1 MPMRP
6 LPPSP
11 LHDAVAGLRAG
22 LLQTWVLD
30 AVDAYTQAAL
40 LVGHPGET
48 QRLRQ
53 ARVGLLQTRL
63 LVPAYE
69 RLLARHGERIG
80 EGRQLILPWDDH
92 EQLLQRHWCALVIDF
107 VRNTERTTGR
117 AQVQRWVLQASIGL
131 AGPVDRQTAA
141 DLLVAAAADQ
151 FI

>member
-1 MPMRP
+1 MRQ

-11 LHDAVAGLRAG
+11 LRKAVADLRAG

-30 AVDAYTQAAL
+30 AVQAYSQAAL
-40 LVGHPGET
+40 LIGHHGDT

-53 ARVGLLQTRL
+53 ARIGLLQTRL

-69 RLLARHGERIG
+69 QLLARHAERIG
-80 EGRQLILPWDDH
+80 EGRQLILPWESH
-92 EQLLQRHWCALVIDF
+92 EEQLQRHWCTLVIDF
-107 VRNTERTTGR
+107 VRNTERHAER

-141 DLLVAAAADQ
+141 DLLLAAAAEHCA
-151 FI
+151 

>member
-1 MPMRP
+1 MRP

-11 LHDAVAGLRAG
+11 LREAVADLRTG

-30 AVDAYTQAAL
+30 AVEAYTQAAL
-40 LVGHPGET
+40 LVGHAGET

-53 ARVGLLQTRL
+53 VRIGLLQTRL

-69 RLLARHGERIG
+69 QLLARHGERIG
-80 EGRQLILPWDDH
+80 EGRQLTLPWENH
-92 EQLLQRHWCALVIDF
+92 EEQLQRRWCTLAIDF

-117 AQVQRWVLQASIGL
+117 ARVQRWVLQASIGL

-141 DLLVAAAADQ
+141 DLLLAAAAEH
-151 FI
+151 FF

>member
-1 MPMRP
+1 MRP

-11 LHDAVAGLRAG
+11 LREAVAGLRAG

-30 AVDAYTQAAL
+30 AVDAYTHAAL
-40 LVGHPGET
+40 LLGHAGET

-53 ARVGLLQTRL
+53 ARIGLLQTRL

-69 RLLARHGERIG
+69 QLLARHGDRIG
-80 EGRQLILPWDDH
+80 EGRQLILPWESHD
-92 EQLLQRHWCALVIDF
+92 EQLQRQWCTLVIDF
-107 VRNTERTTGR
+107 VRHTERCAGR

-141 DLLVAAAADQ
+141 DLLVAAAAEH
-151 FI
+151 FV